1 MTIGEKICKLR
12 KQKGLSQEDV
22 ASMIHVSRQAVSKW
36 ERNESLP
43 DLENVKMLCSMFG
56 VSIDYLVNDAIIC
69 DIDSHTALPLSEIV
83 KEAYQRKYKK
93 WFFRMIC
100 VTFVIV
106 LFNQIM
112 HIVNIPIDSPLWRF
126 TFGIGAPMKKLWAGA
141 LLLVALYVALL
152 WIAKKPALKDRPMQ
166 SRSEMDG

>member
-43 DLENVKMLCSMFG
+43 DLDNVKMLCSLFG
-56 VSIDYLVNDAIIC
+56 VSMDFLVNEELVC
-69 DIDSHTALPLSEIV
+69 DLGSYAPLPLAEIF
-83 KEAYQRKYKK
+83 KETYQKKYKK

-100 VTFVIV
+100 LTFAMVV
-106 LFNQIM
+106 FNQIM
-112 HIVNIPIDSPLWRF
+112 HIVDVPLDSPLWRF

-141 LLLVALYVALL
+141 LLLVILYVALL
-152 WIAKKPALKDRPMQ
+152 FLTKKPAPKDRPVQ
-166 SRSEMDG
+166 PRPKIDI